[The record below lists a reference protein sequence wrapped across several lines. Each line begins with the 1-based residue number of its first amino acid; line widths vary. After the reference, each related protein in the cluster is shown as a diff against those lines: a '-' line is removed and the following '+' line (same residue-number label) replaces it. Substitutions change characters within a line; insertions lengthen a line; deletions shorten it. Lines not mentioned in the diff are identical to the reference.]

1 MSRNGD
7 QSRSRSG
14 LRNNKLVKAG
24 ALQNTKRFNQQQN
37 DPIQDASNKSRSLG
51 RKTNDKTQMMM
62 NQNQPYGHVSNMR
75 DSSVSN
81 NSNPN
86 SSSLAAY
93 SSVGQ
98 RPNTKFGQGSTP
110 STSGQFG
117 MMNNF
122 MPSNLSQAFYPQA
135 NQSSSQAYA
144 YEINLNAVNKS
155 MNNNSISS
163 GYNQSAN
170 GGMSSHHPRSSSNDY
185 DNPKAS
191 VGIYISNKNGKGS
204 NGNAISTGGNN
215 VIVEMDAEN
224 NEDESYYLSQS
235 PIRRGV
241 AHGYNRNLQMNN
253 KSSALSNNPSTFG
266 QGMLLNTG

>member
-1 MSRNGD
+1 
-7 QSRSRSG
+7 
-14 LRNNKLVKAG
+14 
-24 ALQNTKRFNQQQN
+24 
-37 DPIQDASNKSRSLG
+37 
-51 RKTNDKTQMMM
+51 MMI
-62 NQNQPYGHVSNMR
+62 NPGQPYNHVNNIR

-86 SSSLAAY
+86 GSSLAAY

-122 MPSNLSQAFYPQA
+122 MPGNLSQAFYPQA

-155 MNNNSISS
+155 LNNNSISS

-170 GGMSSHHPRSSSNDY
+170 STSHHPRSSSNDY
-185 DNPKAS
+185 DNPKAT
-191 VGIYISNKNGKGS
+191 VGMYISNKNAKSG
-204 NGNAISTGGNN
+204 NGNAISSGGNN

-266 QGMLLNTG
+266 QAMHLSSGANDSI